1 MGWALPQQSCDNGT
15 KGMGRA
21 GEAKDR
27 IVTNFSQL
35 FSSLQQSQKAMVQ
48 QPLPWLH
55 LHISQKAARPRRKS
69 TTPLTLKLQVRFGLG
84 LSSWPCS
91 LVFTLQESACT
102 LPSCRDAGSQA
113 DVQRAFSCPPAL
125 LPTADEVEAK
135 TQEVSMCL
143 EDIMEKLRSAFPNSR
158 GT

>member
-1 MGWALPQQSCDNGT
+1 
-15 KGMGRA
+15 
-21 GEAKDR
+21 
-27 IVTNFSQL
+27 
-35 FSSLQQSQKAMVQ
+35 MVQ

-55 LHISQKAARPRRKS
+55 LHISQRAARQRRKS
-69 TTPLTLKLQVRFGLG
+69 TTPLILKLQVRFG

-91 LVFTLQESACT
+91 LVSMLQGAAHT
-102 LPSCRDAGSQA
+102 LPSCRDAGSQVG
-113 DVQRAFSCPPAL
+113 VQRAFSYPPAL
-125 LPTADEVEAK
+125 FPTADEVEAK